1 MAWIKQRPVTE
12 SGSAI
17 APTEEAPR
25 AAAPARERSMESIVN
40 IGQSVEIKGTLTG
53 NEDLTIEGMVDG
65 KILVKDHSLTI
76 GANGRITAE
85 VHAKTVVVVG
95 QVVGNITADDKVE
108 IAPSGSV
115 EGDIRAPR
123 VAIAD
128 GAKFKGSIDMDR
140 KGSVATKGTGTSASA
155 TPGCEHARRQH
166 LDAVA
171 VDSTER
177 ERSQG
182 LIRETTLEPHGRF
195 DGAVRRA
202 RSGSDRRRR
211 TEVPR
216 SGQDP
221 GEDPSRGQA
230 RDSRSRAS
238 LWGDRGLP
246 RRPWRTRQRRGTR
259 DPGAATQATVQAG
272 DRDRAC
278 GPRSLPSPRHRSVS
292 ISLTGSSTW
301 S

>member
-12 SGSAI
+12 KGSAI
-17 APTEEAPR
+17 APTDEAPR
-25 AAAPARERSMESIVN
+25 AVAPAPARERSMESIVN

-76 GANGRITAE
+76 GANGRISAE

-140 KGSVATKGTGTSASA
+140 KGSVASKGAVTSASPTPA
-155 TPGCEHARRQH
+155 TSKPG
-166 LDAVA
+166 
-171 VDSTER
+171 DSPAMP
-177 ERSQG
+177 S
-182 LIRETTLEPHGRF
+182 P
-195 DGAVRRA
+195 
-202 RSGSDRRRR
+202 SM
-211 TEVPR
+211 PR
-216 SGQDP
+216 S
-221 GEDPSRGQA
+221 A
-230 RDSRSRAS
+230 
-238 LWGDRGLP
+238 
-246 RRPWRTRQRRGTR
+246 T
-259 DPGAATQATVQAG
+259 AAKG
-272 DRDRAC
+272 
-278 GPRSLPSPRHRSVS
+278 
-292 ISLTGSSTW
+292 
-301 S
+301 